1 MQRITQYWR
10 LMFLPFAVAS
20 FWTTHVCV
28 TQFEATRRSIVL
40 FTVLVI
46 VFIVAL
52 WLLRQAR
59 VRRDG

>member
-1 MQRITQYWR
+1 MRKITPYWR

-20 FWTTHVCV
+20 FWTAHVCV
-28 TQFEATRRSIVL
+28 TQFETTRREIML
-40 FTVLVI
+40 FTVLAI
-46 VFIVAL
+46 VFIVAP